1 MFLPRRTRVEMS
13 SSSRLP
19 KTSRGDVITL
29 KLEAQIRDAER
40 RKADLLSSLQ
50 DGDDQIGKLQARIA
64 SSRSRTGSQA
74 MSQRSRA
81 GSARSAM
88 GGGGMDMGR
97 GGGGSTSGPVIVDTV
112 ETKAFKVLCAIDD
125 YLRLRNFRMIDL
137 FRR

>member
-1 MFLPRRTRVEMS
+1 MS

-88 GGGGMDMGR
+88 GGGGMDMDR
-97 GGGGSTSGPVIVDTV
+97 GGAGSTSGPIIDTV